1 MLIGKATEIFISL
14 KYWKIYEFTW
24 HFKDYRMKKVSRFVL
39 SKEEKEKEQHR
50 LICASKF
57 LNCYILKSLKDKHF
71 HILV

>member
-14 KYWKIYEFTW
+14 KYWKIYEFAW
-24 HFKDYRMKKVSRFVL
+24 HFKDYRMKKFLDLCL

-57 LNCYILKSLKDKHF
+57 LNHYILKSLKNKHF
-71 HILV
+71 HVLV